1 MALSKKY
8 YVQIA
13 KIIKK
18 AFEEQYLENATITG
32 VIENHKELGI
42 IQGISEDLITM
53 FNSENDKKLK
63 GSKFNED
70 VFRDATGVDF
80 KALEKRLG

>member
-8 YVQIA
+8 YVKIA

-18 AFEEQYLENATITG
+18 AFEEQYLENATVTG

-42 IQGISEDLITM
+42 IQGISEDLMTM
-53 FNSENDKKLK
+53 MR
-63 GSKFNED
+63 ED
-70 VFRDATGVDF
+70 NPIFDEDTFRDATGVDF

>member
-42 IQGISEDLITM
+42 IQGISEDLINM
-53 FNSENDKKLK
+53 MREDNPR
-63 GSKFNED
+63 FNED

>member
-32 VIENHKELGI
+32 VIENHKEIGI
-42 IQGISEDLITM
+42 IQGISEDLM
-53 FNSENDKKLK
+53 NMMRENNPR
-63 GSKFNED
+63 FNED
-70 VFRDATGVDF
+70 TFRDATGVDF

>member
-42 IQGISEDLITM
+42 IQGISEDLINM
-53 FNSENDKKLK
+53 MRADNPR
-63 GSKFNED
+63 FNED
-70 VFRDATGVDF
+70 TFRDATGVDF

>member
-8 YVQIA
+8 YTQIA

-42 IQGISEDLITM
+42 IQGISEDLINM
-53 FNSENDKKLK
+53 MREDNPR
-63 GSKFNED
+63 FNED

>member
-42 IQGISEDLITM
+42 IQGISEDLINM
-53 FNSENDKKLK
+53 MRENNP
-63 GSKFNED
+63 SFNED